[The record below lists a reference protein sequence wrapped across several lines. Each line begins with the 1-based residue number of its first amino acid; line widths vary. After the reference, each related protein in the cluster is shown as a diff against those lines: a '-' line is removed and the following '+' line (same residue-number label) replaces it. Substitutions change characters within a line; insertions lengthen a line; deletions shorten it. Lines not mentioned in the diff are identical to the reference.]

1 MLIEQSAYANRWR
14 AVSPAAKGSFALG
27 GLLAAFVANTPA
39 AAAGIALV
47 MVATTLLG
55 ARVSPWLYLRVAVP
69 ATAFL
74 AVSSL
79 SLMFSINLD
88 ASGGGPQWQFA
99 PDAVSRIA
107 TVASRSLAS
116 LAALLFLV
124 LTTPLRDLIAL
135 LRQLR
140 VPEVILDLMVLCYR
154 MLFVLS
160 EAMHDM
166 LTAQAARL
174 GHASAR
180 RSLHSL
186 GLLAANLMVQV
197 WQRAQALATA
207 ALARNGCGSLRFLS
221 PAFAHARRDTLIA
234 AVASLALIALAGS
247 LDR

>member
-1 MLIEQSAYANRWR
+1 MLIEQSAYANHWR
-14 AVSPAAKGSFALG
+14 NVSPAAKGSFALA

-39 AAAGIALV
+39 TAAGIALTL
-47 MVATTLLG
+47 VATTLIG
-55 ARVSPWLYLRVAVP
+55 ARVSPWLYLRVATP

-74 AVSSL
+74 AASSL
-79 SLMFSINLD
+79 SLMFSVNLD
-88 ASGGGPQWQFA
+88 ASGALQWQFA
-99 PDAVSRIA
+99 PDAVSRVA

-116 LAALLFLV
+116 LSALLFLV
-124 LTTPLRDLIAL
+124 LTTPLRDLIVL
-135 LRQLR
+135 LRHLH

-166 LTAQAARL
+166 VTAQSARL
-174 GHASAR
+174 GYATSR

-186 GLLAANLMVQV
+186 GLLAANLVVQV
-197 WQRAQALATA
+197 WRRAQALATA

-221 PAFAHARRDTLIA
+221 PAFAHARRDTVIA
-234 AVASLALIALAGS
+234 SVAGLALIVFAGH

>member
-1 MLIEQSAYANRWR
+1 VLIEQSAYANRWHR
-14 AVSPAAKGSFALG
+14 VSPAAKGGFALG

-39 AAAGIALV
+39 AAVGIAVIL
-47 MVATTLLG
+47 VATTLFG
-55 ARVSPWLYLRVAVP
+55 ARVSPWLYLRVAAP

-74 AVSSL
+74 AASSL
-79 SLMFSINLD
+79 SLMFSVNLD
-88 ASGGGPQWQFA
+88 TSGSLQWQFA
-99 PDAVSRIA
+99 PDAVARIA

-124 LTTPLRDLIAL
+124 LTTPLRDLIVL

-166 LTAQAARL
+166 ITAQAARL
-174 GHASAR
+174 GHATAR

-186 GLLAANLMVQV
+186 GLLAANLVVQV

-221 PAFAHARRDTLIA
+221 PVFAHARRDTLIA

>member
-14 AVSPAAKGSFALG
+14 AVSPAAKGGFALG
-27 GLLAAFVANTPA
+27 GLLAAFVANTPT

-47 MVATTLLG
+47 VVATTLLG
-55 ARVSPWLYLRVAVP
+55 ARVSPWLYLRVAAP

-79 SLMFSINLD
+79 SLMFSISLD
-88 ASGGGPQWQFA
+88 ASGGPQWQFA

-124 LTTPLRDLIAL
+124 LTTPLRDL
-135 LRQLR
+135 
-140 VPEVILDLMVLCYR
+140 
-154 MLFVLS
+154 
-160 EAMHDM
+160 
-166 LTAQAARL
+166 
-174 GHASAR
+174 
-180 RSLHSL
+180 HSL
-186 GLLAANLMVQV
+186 GLLAANLVVQV

-234 AVASLALIALAGS
+234 AAASLALIALAGS